1 MRENLY
7 KYPRTPHLPFSEG
20 MTSDDKVLTNTNHF
34 ENKIIVVTEKMDGEN
49 TTIYKDYY
57 HARSLDS
64 KHKEYHSWLINFMN
78 TFQYL
83 IPQDYHICGE
93 YLYATH
99 SIFYNNLKTY
109 FEVFSIWDKNKC
121 LSWEETKEFCKKYN
135 LELVPELYIGI
146 YDEKLIKKLAN
157 DVVSKGGEGIVIR
170 LYDTFLY
177 EDFQNSIAKFVRK
190 NHVQTDKHW
199 SLQQISKNELK
210 K

>member
-121 LSWEETKEFCKKYN
+121 LSWEETKEFCKKNN